1 MSDSDTTCRNY
12 APAAAAQYAALRPGY
27 PEKVINTVIEVHK
40 ATGGEMGILLDVG
53 CGPGTATR
61 SLAPFFQQAFGA
73 DPGESM
79 IEAAQQN
86 APQTSSG
93 ERTKFVVSAAEDLTS
108 ISEIQLG
115 TVDLISAGTAAHWFN
130 LPAFYA
136 SAAKMLRPGGTIALW
151 CTGSLYCDPHT
162 TPNAAKVQQVFLDVN
177 REILGP
183 YELPQNKLY
192 RGLYRDL
199 ELPWTIKDSDPSIE
213 AAMEAFDPSKFQRI
227 EFNQNGQVEP
237 GQKFVHSQ
245 TSSLKMLQYGLGT
258 TSGVNRWREAH
269 KEQLAKGE
277 IEDCAAYMIRRVQE
291 VMAEVP
297 EGEGRDWI
305 EGGSPIGMIFIKK
318 YVGTEATRLG

>member
-1 MSDSDTTCRNY
+1 MSDNDTTFRNY

-27 PEKVINTVIEVHK
+27 PEKVINTIIEVHNS
-40 ATGGEMGILLDVG
+40 TGGQMDLLLDVG

-61 SLAPFFQQAFGA
+61 SLAPFFQHAFGT

-86 APQTSSG
+86 APQAAGG
-93 ERTKFVVSAAEDLTS
+93 ERTKFVVCAAEDLTS
-108 ISEIQLG
+108 ISEIRPG

-151 CTGSLYCDPHT
+151 CTGSLYCDPYS
-162 TPNAAKVQQVFLDVN
+162 TPNAAKVQQVFSDVN

-183 YELPQNKLY
+183 FELPQNKLY
-192 RGLYRDL
+192 RELYQDL
-199 ELPWTIKDSDPSIE
+199 ELPWTIKDSDPTIQ
-213 AAMEAFDPSKFQRI
+213 AAMAAFDQSKFKRV
-227 EFNQNGQVEP
+227 EFNKNGELEP
-237 GQKFVHSQ
+237 GQKYVQSM

-269 KEQLAKGE
+269 KEQLERGE
-277 IEDCAAYMIRRVQE
+277 IEDCAAYMIRRVKE
-291 VMAEVP
+291 VMAQVP

-305 EGGSPIGMIFIKK
+305 EGGSPIGMIFLKMK
-318 YVGTEATRLG
+318 DVDAGAMGF